1 MSNLRIEAFIS
12 PKISTADRSRR
23 ERAIETKKHRQRLGF
38 FRYISF
44 LYTILVPVVGLPAAL
59 GQCRRQP
66 GELKNH
72 SLDGFFPATGGPFPS
87 HPSFFYAARK
97 RDRKCDLFF
106 VAEKEGFEPS
116 RQSPQPTPLAGEPL
130 TATWV
135 LLHGY
140 IAGAMLNYL
149 AEREGFE
156 PPVPCGITGFQDQ
169 LHKPLGHLSIFKL
182 YNYSK
187 GFSHCQ
193 AGRFSKKW
201 LKPFLRVFSD
211 FASRVR
217 SRAAKPAK
225 YENLWF
231 SSVLPHMSSKP
242 E

>member
-1 MSNLRIEAFIS
+1 MPTPARG
-12 PKISTADRSRR
+12 
-23 ERAIETKKHRQRLGF
+23 TKKPFTGWFFPRHRRAVPFSSLLLLCSTKKRPQMRSL
-38 FRYISF
+38 FRGGEGGIR
-44 LYTILVPVVGLPAAL
+44 PAAL

-72 SLDGFFPATGGPFPS
+72 SLDGFFPATGGSFPS

>member
-1 MSNLRIEAFIS
+1 MRAAASNPSVATARNKTVHTGGLIS
-12 PKISTADRSRR
+12 WRR
-23 ERAIETKKHRQRLGF
+23 RRHSSGGTGAVPPPARGTKKPFTGW
-38 FRYISF
+38 
-44 LYTILVPVVGLPAAL
+44 
-59 GQCRRQP
+59 
-66 GELKNH
+66 
-72 SLDGFFPATGGPFPS
+72 FFPATGGSFPS

>member
-1 MSNLRIEAFIS
+1 MTVQTNLTLRQMII
-12 PKISTADRSRR
+12 TH
-23 ERAIETKKHRQRLGF
+23 KK
-38 FRYISF
+38 Y
-44 LYTILVPVVGLPAAL
+44 VGDFGGEGGIRPAAL

-193 AGRFSKKW
+193 AD
-201 LKPFLRVFSD
+201 LRRRRSGAPAAVHYHLSSSVISVFSSEKLNALVIINSTGD
-211 FASRVR
+211 SVFLNSKESLTFIGVFALTCVPHSTQ
-217 SRAAKPAK
+217 SSF
-225 YENLWF
+225 LW
-231 SSVLPHMSSKP
+231 
-242 E
+242 

>member
-1 MSNLRIEAFIS
+1 MPPPARG
-12 PKISTADRSRR
+12 
-23 ERAIETKKHRQRLGF
+23 TKKPFTGWFFPRHRRVVPFSSLLLLCSTKKRPQMRSL
-38 FRYISF
+38 FRGGEGGIR
-44 LYTILVPVVGLPAAL
+44 PAAL

-72 SLDGFFPATGGPFPS
+72 SLDGFFPATGGSFPS
-87 HPSFFYAARK
+87 HPSFFYVARK

>member
-1 MSNLRIEAFIS
+1 MTVRTNLTLRQMII
-12 PKISTADRSRR
+12 TH
-23 ERAIETKKHRQRLGF
+23 KK
-38 FRYISF
+38 Y
-44 LYTILVPVVGLPAAL
+44 VGDFGGEGGIRPAAL
-59 GQCRRQP
+59 GRCRRQP

-169 LHKPLGHLSIFKL
+169 LHKPLGHLS
-182 YNYSK
+182 S
-187 GFSHCQ
+187 
-193 AGRFSKKW
+193 
-201 LKPFLRVFSD
+201 
-211 FASRVR
+211 FATIR
-217 SRAAKPAK
+217 
-225 YENLWF
+225 L
-231 SSVLPHMSSKP
+231 
-242 E
+242 